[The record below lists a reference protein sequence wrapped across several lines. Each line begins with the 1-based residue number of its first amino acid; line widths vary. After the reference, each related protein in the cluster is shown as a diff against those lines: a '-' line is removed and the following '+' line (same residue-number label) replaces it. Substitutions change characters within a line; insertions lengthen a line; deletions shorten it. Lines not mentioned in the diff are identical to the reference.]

1 MLDSALKRR
10 MMVDNQLRTFD
21 VTNQR
26 VLAAIEAVSRETYL
40 PEGEQGLAYADR
52 AVVFSDTGR
61 VMLSPMVLA
70 RILQTADIQSD
81 DSVLDVGCCSG
92 YSAAVLSHLAV
103 EVTAIEGHAA
113 LVDSARK
120 AIKGAGLGNVTVAK
134 EALDGKKHKGGPYDV
149 IIVHGAFVEKPAH
162 LLALLNEGG
171 RLVGVDA
178 SKGAGQIVRYVR
190 SGDQFGSIRV
200 VSVNVPV
207 LSEFSKPVGFQF

>member
-1 MLDSALKRR
+1 MIDSALKRR

-26 VLAAIEAVSRETYL
+26 VLAAIEAVSRESFL
-40 PEGEQGLAYADR
+40 PDGEQELAYADR

-81 DSVLDVGCCSG
+81 DTVLDVGCCSG
-92 YSAAVLSHLAV
+92 YSAAVLSHLAAV
-103 EVTAIEGHAA
+103 VTAIEGNAA

-120 AIKGAGLGNVTVAK
+120 ALKDAGLDNVKVAK
-134 EALDGKKHKGGPYDV
+134 ESLDGKKHKGGPYDV
-149 IIVHGAFVEKPAH
+149 IIVHGGFVGKPSH
-162 LLALLNEGG
+162 LLDLLSEGG

-190 SGDQFGSIRV
+190 SGTQFGSIRV

-207 LSEFSKPVGFQF
+207 LSEFSEPVGFQF